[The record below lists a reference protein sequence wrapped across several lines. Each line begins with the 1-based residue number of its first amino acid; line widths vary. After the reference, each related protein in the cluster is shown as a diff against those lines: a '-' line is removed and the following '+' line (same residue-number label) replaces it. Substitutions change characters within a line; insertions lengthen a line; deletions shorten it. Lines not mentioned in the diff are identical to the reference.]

1 MPPLAVEH
9 LTKRYG
15 AVTAVDDVSFTVE
28 DGEFFFLLGPSG
40 CGKTTLLRTIAG
52 FLSPDEGSIHLGDR
66 DLTVT
71 PPHRRDTA
79 MVFQNYALWPHMTV
93 NANVRY
99 GLEVRRLK
107 RREIAER
114 VREVLEM
121 VRMPDLGDRRPAQL
135 SGGQQQR
142 VALAR
147 ALAVRPSLLL
157 LDEPLSNLDARLRMD
172 MRNELRRIHALTGVT
187 AIYVTHD
194 QKEALSMAQRMAV
207 MEDGKVVQI
216 GTPTEI
222 YRRPETSF
230 VARFMGRTN
239 LIEGRITGQK
249 RGGHVIVDTAL
260 GEFAVEP
267 GAALQSGSVMLSIR
281 PESLTAA
288 DADAVNRITGVVGE
302 ATYLGETQEFVLTAR
317 RERSDAPP
325 LEIVVMLA
333 NPGGSSP
340 RTGESL
346 TVSFSPRDVVLLPSE
361 A

>member
-28 DGEFFFLLGPSG
+28 AGELFFLLGPSG

-52 FLSPDEGSIHLGDR
+52 FLSPEEGSIHLGDR

-121 VRMPDLGDRRPAQL
+121 VRMQDLGDRRPAQL

-147 ALAVRPSLLL
+147 ALAVRPSVLL

-172 MRNELRRIHALTGVT
+172 MRNELRRIHAVTAVT

-207 MEDGKVVQI
+207 MEGGKVVQI

-239 LIEGRITGQK
+239 LIEGSITGQK
-249 RGGHVIVDTAL
+249 RGGHVVVDTAL

-267 GAALQSGSVMLSIR
+267 GAALPSGNVMLSIR
-281 PESLTAA
+281 PESLKVA
-288 DADAVNRITGVVGE
+288 DDAVNRITGVVGE
-302 ATYLGETQEFVLTAR
+302 VTYLGETQEFVLAVRGT
-317 RERSDAPP
+317 RSDAPP
-325 LEIVVMLA
+325 LEIVALLA
-333 NPGGSSP
+333 NPGTSAP

-346 TVSFSPRDVVLLPSE
+346 TVSFSPRDVVLLPPE
-361 A
+361 V